1 MLAVFE
7 SLLARFRFRFLG
19 RSPTSLGSGSYL
31 LRQSF
36 LSIATVAW
44 FARKSL
50 PKVQSTLTPF
60 VDFVHLCAEVPSLV
74 WKRLAL
80 HGAISQHQL
89 THRLAF
95 APCVSALF
103 VFPEGAEKKLKSR
116 SSFSSRS
123 RRHRAA
129 SDDDDCVYYNK

>member
-103 VFPEGAEKKLKSR
+103 VCPEGAEKKIEVSQFFFV
-116 SSFSSRS
+116 SFQK
-123 RRHRAA
+123 A
-129 SDDDDCVYYNK
+129 SCRFR